1 MRKQAINDS
10 SVAEGLALSLFHY
23 GVGRHRS
30 TELAVTHS
38 TDAMRKQPQTE
49 I

>member
-10 SVAEGLALSLFHY
+10 SVAEWLALSLFLY
-23 GVGRHRS
+23 GVRRHRS
-30 TELAVTHS
+30 TELAVTHA
-38 TDAMRKQPQTE
+38 TDAIRKEAETE